1 MAGHS
6 RPKDGVASARL
17 CPAIHLLRKGLFAK
31 LMDIRGSSP
40 RMTNL
45 YSFPENSVGV
55 LPVTCRN
62 AWENAG
68 TLA

>member
-6 RPKDGVASARL
+6 RPKAGVAAARL
-17 CPAIHLLRKGLFAK
+17 CPAIHLLRKGLLPG
-31 LMDIRGSSP
+31 LMDTRVQP
-40 RMTNL
+40 AMTNL